1 MTQLRDHDWQ
11 YSFTSSQDNLLEGFY
26 RPALQEAIRY
36 WRITGYLPGVNYLG
50 LAEEPAS
57 IARQLIPA
65 AISC

>member
-50 LAEEPAS
+50 GRLPNRRRT
-57 IARQLIPA
+57 IRP
-65 AISC
+65 C